1 MGEFASLLL
10 IIAFILL
17 FGLRRRVKQLE
28 ARIALLE
35 RTQTGEAPAEATPA
49 PAPMPVEKPAGLS
62 VFAPK
67 DEEEPVAAP
76 SPVSPPPEIPHVEP
90 VPAGPG
96 RLAGFEERFGALWT
110 VWLGGIALAL
120 GGIFL
125 VRYAIEADLI
135 GPGARLSL
143 GALLA
148 VALLGAGEWLR
159 RKGTPGLVA
168 LPFADVPAMLTAAG
182 TSTAYAVIY
191 AAYELYDLLPPGVAF
206 LLLGAVAIGS
216 MVAALLHGPMLAALG
231 LVAAGVAPLLV
242 STDEPSAWG
251 LAVYIAVVAAAA
263 IGVARARLWAW
274 LAALAIVGTILWGL
288 VLLVLTDGTGDA
300 AAPGFLA
307 AALMAL
313 TGGLLVPGLFR
324 GPPAGEA
331 PRPDW
336 VSALAVAGALGL
348 AALLTVAVEQSTPS
362 LILFAVLAFAAVAMA
377 WRAEA
382 ASHAPLILAPASA
395 FVLAAWDVLAQGGT
409 TVAQPGAMEGIVAGP
424 PVLALGGFIAFGL
437 YTGALLGVSGF
448 LGARRAERLLPA
460 LAWSAAAV
468 IGPLLLLIAAYWRLT
483 GFGISYGS
491 ALAALALAALG
502 TLAVD
507 RLAGREGPSEH
518 AATVFAAGSVAALA
532 LGLTMALERGW
543 LTVGLALA
551 SLGIAWIARARPLP
565 GLRQLSA
572 LVGIAVLGRVMWD
585 PTIAGGNPGPTPV
598 FNWLLWGYGVPA
610 LAFAVAA
617 WKLGGADWAR
627 RTHESLALVFAV
639 LLAVTEIRHAVQ
651 GNLIGPE
658 PGLAEIGGYLCVAL
672 AYAIGLERLRRVSTS
687 PVYEIGSLAVFAVAV
702 LLGFSVL
709 GFANPVAT
717 GDLIEGR
724 FVNLLLLAYAVPA
737 LLAFALNRVT
747 RETRPLW
754 HYRASGAL
762 ALVLAFAYVTLSVRR
777 SFTGPD
783 LASADIGGGEL
794 YAYSAVWLGFG
805 IALLVAGLLSG
816 SRELR
821 LASACIVMVTILKV
835 FLWDMSDLEGVLRA
849 LSFIGLGLVLVG
861 IGWLYQHLLLR
872 PINAERGQP

>member
-17 FGLRRRVKQLE
+17 FGLRRRVKHLE
-28 ARIALLE
+28 VRIALLE
-35 RTQTGEAPAEATPA
+35 RAQTGEAPSEAAPIPA
-49 PAPMPVEKPAGLS
+49 PTPVEKPAGLS

-76 SPVSPPPEIPHVEP
+76 SPASPPPEIPQAEP

-148 VALLGAGEWLR
+148 AALVGAGEWLR
-159 RKGTPGLVA
+159 RKGTPGLVT

-206 LLLGAVAIGS
+206 LLLGAVAVAS

-288 VLLVLTDGTGDA
+288 VLLVIGDSA
-300 AAPGFLA
+300 GALGFLIT
-307 AALMAL
+307 ALMAL
-313 TGGLLVPGLFR
+313 TAGLLVPGLFR
-324 GPPAGEA
+324 GPPASEA

-348 AALLTVAVEQSTPS
+348 AALLTVETDQATPS
-362 LILFAVLAFAAVAMA
+362 LILFAVLALAAVAMA

-382 ASHAPLILAPASA
+382 ASHAPLIVAPASA

-409 TVAQPGAMEGIVAGP
+409 TVAQPGAMEGVVAGP

-437 YTGALLGVSGF
+437 FTGALLGVSGF
-448 LGARRAERLLPA
+448 FGARRAERLLPA
-460 LAWSAAAV
+460 LAGSAAAV

-502 TLAVD
+502 TFAVG
-507 RLAGREGPSEH
+507 RLAGREGPADH

-532 LGLTMALERGW
+532 LGMTMALERGW

-551 SLGIAWIARARPLP
+551 SLGIAWIASVRPLP

-572 LVGIAVLGRVMWD
+572 AVGIAVLGRVMWD

-702 LLGFSVL
+702 LLGFAVL
-709 GFANPVAT
+709 GFANPVVT

-724 FVNLLLLAYAVPA
+724 FVNLLLPAYAVPA
-737 LLAFALNRVT
+737 LLAYALNRVT

-762 ALVLAFAYVTLSVRR
+762 ALVLAFAYVTLSVRL

-783 LASADIGGGEL
+783 LASADIGSGEL

-821 LASACIVMVTILKV
+821 LASACIVMLTILKV